1 MFSVNHKVCKKGTG
15 LSGGDE
21 LAFRGPENWLAAN
34 PLPNESLDLPIVH
47 EDEAILVLDKPAGV
61 ATHGFSGRDES
72 TLANFL
78 AAERPEL
85 LRVGK
90 IRWEPGLMHRLD
102 SETSGLVLVA
112 KTQAAFVHL
121 QRQFRLRRI
130 KKTYLALVWGN
141 TDARSK
147 IEIPLAHDERDRR
160 RMTAILSS
168 PRRKTQKM
176 WEAITHCKK
185 LCSAHGLTLLEIAME
200 TGVTHQI
207 RVHLAAIGHPIVADA
222 LYGEP
227 TAENFGLTRHFLH
240 AWKLVFEHPDDGRI
254 ITVHTDLPVELRAV
268 LSRLTIRF

>member
-1 MFSVNHKVCKKGTG
+1 
-15 LSGGDE
+15 
-21 LAFRGPENWLAAN
+21 
-34 PLPNESLDLPIVH
+34 
-47 EDEAILVLDKPAGV
+47 
-61 ATHGFSGRDES
+61 
-72 TLANFL
+72 
-78 AAERPEL
+78 
-85 LRVGK
+85 
-90 IRWEPGLMHRLD
+90 MHRLD
-102 SETSGLVLVA
+102 TETSGLVLVA

-121 QRQFRLRRI
+121 QRQFRLRHI

-141 TDARSK
+141 TDACSK

-185 LCSAHGLTLLEIAME
+185 LGSAHGLTLLEIAME

-207 RVHLAAIGHPIVADA
+207 RVHVAAIGHPIVADA

-240 AWKLVFEHPDDGRI
+240 AGQLVFEHPDDGRI
-254 ITVHTDLPVELRAV
+254 ITVHTDLPVELRVV
-268 LSRLTIRF
+268 LNRLTIRF